1 MDDVAQFFDGQL
13 KHGAGRGK
21 RGLYPI
27 WVDPRTSVAAER
39 LQVELHSDDLVHQGA
54 KARVI
59 LRVARLFCLF
69 RHRSDWR
76 NAAGR

>member
-1 MDDVAQFFDGQL
+1 
-13 KHGAGRGK
+13 
-21 RGLYPI
+21 
-27 WVDPRTSVAAER
+27 
-39 LQVELHSDDLVHQGA
+39 
-54 KARVI
+54 VI